1 MEGGRGEE
9 KEGDGEGKK
18 GMDGDVEAP
27 SGGFIVVCV
36 CFSRSSSRE
45 RQARLFWCGQSR
57 REAEGQFRLPTDLP
71 FRRPPFPYL
80 LTLRRHPPILLGP
93 ARYRRVFIPSDTRL
107 VL

>member
-9 KEGDGEGKK
+9 KEEDGEGKK

-71 FRRPPFPYL
+71 FAARPFRTL
-80 LTLRRHPPILLGP
+80 LYGETPILLAP
-93 ARYRRVFIPSDTRL
+93 ARYHRVFIPSDTRL
-107 VL
+107 LL

>member
-36 CFSRSSSRE
+36 CFS
-45 RQARLFWCGQSR
+45 
-57 REAEGQFRLPTDLP
+57 
-71 FRRPPFPYL
+71 L
-80 LTLRRHPPILLGP
+80 L
-93 ARYRRVFIPSDTRL
+93 V
-107 VL
+107 